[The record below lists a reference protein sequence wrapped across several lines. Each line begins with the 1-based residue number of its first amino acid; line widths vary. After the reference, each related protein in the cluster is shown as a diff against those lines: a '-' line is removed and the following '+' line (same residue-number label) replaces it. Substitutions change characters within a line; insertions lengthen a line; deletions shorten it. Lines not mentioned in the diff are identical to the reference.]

1 MEYERGGWY
10 CPNWHYEELPT
21 CPVCKTELVDDI
33 CPACTERNEELLT
46 LVLGDEPYQEP
57 EAETTYLNTISRY

>member
-1 MEYERGGWY
+1 MT
-10 CPNWHYEELPT
+10 T
-21 CPVCKTELVDDI
+21 CQICETELDDQGI

-57 EAETTYLNTISRY
+57 EAETTNLNREMRTFVTQNLLQNR